1 MSWDSA
7 FGSGLDP
14 SDVTPPVAS
23 SVVPT
28 PSGPIAPGDT
38 LSFDLDDLGG
48 VAGFTLFAQGSG
60 PLELAYSGGFVAPYT
75 GTVDSS
81 DPNSWAIGID
91 RGGGWEAT
99 TTVTLVATDLSGN
112 ALVVDWL
119 YSASLGLQNLSFEVA
134 LSGNDGLPDAWAA
147 TALASRVEI
156 AGFAFADGV
165 DRGWDPFEHAWG
177 ATPFLFQL
185 DTVDVA
191 EFASSLFVVAL
202 EYEPFDLGWGVTAFV
217 TEPVPAEAASYGTDP
232 FEAFEADWANNA
244 FDDELGS
251 STAAT
256 YGGDPREAFEVSWAN
271 DAYSPTLG
279 ATTAASYDGAAPES
293 VEDFEETYAWKL
305 FHATPS
311 TDTLHVAAHG
321 VSNGDPVR
329 VRSTGRLPQGM
340 NPNATYWAANVTT
353 DSLQLDAL
361 PPGVGPVLVSI
372 EDTGFGAHSI
382 ARDPSRFWNEV
393 E

>member
-14 SDVTPPVAS
+14 SDVTPPVAG

-60 PLELAYSGGFVAPYT
+60 PLELAYSGGFVAPYS
-75 GTVDSS
+75 GTVNTAN
-81 DPNSWAIGID
+81 PNGWAVAIN
-91 RGGGWEAT
+91 RSGGWDST

-112 ALVVDWL
+112 ELVASWL
-119 YSASLGLQNLSFEVA
+119 YTLGLQNLSFETP
-134 LSGNDGLPDAWAA
+134 LTGNVGLPDAWTVAP
-147 TALASRVEI
+147 TASRVEI

-165 DRGWDPFEHAWG
+165 DRGWEPFEHAWG
-177 ATPFLFQL
+177 ATPFLLQL

-191 EFASSLFVVAL
+191 QFASSLFVVAL
-202 EYEPFDLGWGVTAFV
+202 EYEPFDLGWGVSGFI
-217 TEPVPAEAASYGTDP
+217 TEPVPAEAASYGLNA
-232 FEAFEADWANNA
+232 FEAFEADWANDA
-244 FDDELGS
+244 FDDELS
-251 STAAT
+251 SSAAAT
-256 YGGDPREAFEVSWAN
+256 YDGDPREAFEVSWAN

-305 FHATPS
+305 FNATPS

-321 VSNGDPVR
+321 ISNGDVVR

-340 NPNATYWAANVTT
+340 NPNATYWAMNVTT

-361 PPGVGPVLVSI
+361 PPGVGPALVTI

>member
-7 FGSGLDP
+7 FGLGIDPADATAPAVGAIVPAPNGPISP
-14 SDVTPPVAS
+14 SDTVSFVVTDANDVAS
-23 SVVPT
+23 VTVFVAN
-28 PSGPIAPGDT
+28 GAPIA
-38 LSFDLDDLGG
+38 
-48 VAGFTLFAQGSG
+48 
-60 PLELAYSGGFVAPYT
+60 LAYGGGFVAPFS
-75 GTVDSS
+75 GLVDVS
-81 DPNSWAIGID
+81 DPAAWALDVDNGD
-91 RGGGWEAT
+91 GWAPNASV
-99 TTVTLVATDLSGN
+99 TVVAVDTSGN
-112 ALVVDWL
+112 ELVTSWL
-119 YSASLGLQNLSFEVA
+119 YGLGLRNLSFETA
-134 LSGNDGLPDAWAA
+134 ASGNIGLADAWTASA
-147 TALASRVEI
+147 TASEIEI